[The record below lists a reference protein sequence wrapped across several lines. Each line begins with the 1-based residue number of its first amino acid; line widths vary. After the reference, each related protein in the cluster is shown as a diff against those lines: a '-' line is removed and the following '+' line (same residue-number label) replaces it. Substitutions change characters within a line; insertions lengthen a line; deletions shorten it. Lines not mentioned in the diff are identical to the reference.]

1 VSRTVRLT
9 FAGLALFF
17 ILFPL
22 TLQKPGLPQ
31 DLKSDEPAYYLMAL
45 SLVHDFDLR
54 CEAKDIHRLSYEF
67 PYNNANNLILMTDDG
82 WKTVW
87 FGKPYLVS
95 LLAAP
100 AVALFGAD
108 GFLATNMALL
118 MLSIW
123 LGALYL
129 RRFNPDGLAL
139 LFSAGFF
146 LLSNAF
152 AYVFWIHTEVLCMA
166 SVTACLYL
174 GFTPA
179 ATGVPTSRWERFVRS
194 FWNAATRPAWS
205 GAAIIAAAYNKPIL
219 ALLGLP
225 ALYLAF
231 RAERLRGAAKWLAGA
246 AAAGVLVCGIAIGFT
261 GHPSAYL
268 GVERSGVRVLDYTRM
283 PDLPIARSEA
293 YKEKVPDASGP
304 RNSWSWIFRLPE
316 VDHRLPENAF
326 YFLVGRHTGLLLY
339 APFSGLCLLLFA
351 LYGRRSPERWVL
363 LAALGGVAF
372 FFLTL
377 IPFNWHGGG
386 GFIGNR
392 YFVNAVPAVL
402 FLVTRMAP
410 AWLPVAG
417 FALGGIF
424 VGPILFTPFGAPVI
438 NPTLQAHVRNSPFRF
453 FPFERTLSRQI
464 PGYRGQVG
472 NGVYFFGRR
481 DVLNEVGGSLWVVGG
496 KRVELWAQ
504 TDRPLERP
512 VFEVETTIAPNRV
525 SLELGKDRKEVH
537 FASDKAPGNTTR
549 LTLVPGPPTEETA
562 DDGSTYFVYKMWVDA
577 AEQDFRTVVVQAK
590 PPTEEE
596 VEELGGSGATDR
608 PETEEITFLVGAAV
622 TYLGEES
629 ELGVDL
635 YELQWIAGEPPA
647 EWRANRLVHVPATVR
662 NASSAT
668 WPARGATRVALAY
681 HWLDSAGQ
689 PVVFEG
695 LRTAL
700 PKDVAP
706 GESVEL
712 ELEIATPREPGDYI
726 LELDALRE
734 RVAWFS
740 DRRPGSGRR
749 LAVTVLPSGD
759 R

>member
-17 ILFPL
+17 VLFPL

-45 SLVHDFDLR
+45 SLVEDFDLL
-54 CEAKDIHRLSYEF
+54 CEAKDIQRLTNEF

-82 WKTVW
+82 WRTVW

-100 AVALFGAD
+100 AVAVFGAD

-123 LGALYL
+123 MGALYL
-129 RRFNPDGLAL
+129 KRFNPDGLAL

-174 GFTPA
+174 AFTPA
-179 ATGVPTSRWERFVRS
+179 SIELPTGRWGRFRQT
-194 FWNAATRPAWS
+194 FWNAASRPAWS
-205 GAAIIAAAYNKPIL
+205 GAAIIAGAYNKPIL

-225 ALYLAF
+225 ALYLAY

-246 AAAGVLVCGIAIGFT
+246 AAAGILVCGISIGFT

-268 GVERSGVRVLDYTRM
+268 GVERSGVRVLDFTKM
-283 PDLPIARSEA
+283 PDLPIERSEA

-316 VDHRLPENAF
+316 VDHRLPENIG
-326 YFLVGRHTGLLLY
+326 YFFVGRHTGLLLY
-339 APFSGLCLLLFA
+339 SPFAGLCLLLFFV
-351 LYGRRSPERWVL
+351 YGRRSPERWAL
-363 LAALGGVAF
+363 LAALAGVAL

-392 YFVNAVPAVL
+392 YFVNALPALL
-402 FLVTRMAP
+402 FLVTRIAP

-424 VGPILFTPFGAPVI
+424 VAPILFTPFGAPVPS
-438 NPTLQAHVRNSPFRF
+438 PTLQAHVRNTPFRF
-453 FPFERTLSRQI
+453 FPFERTLARQI

-472 NGVYFFGRR
+472 SGVYFFGRR
-481 DVLNEVGGSLWVVGG
+481 DVLSMVGESLWAVGG
-496 KRVELWAQ
+496 KPVEVWVH
-504 TDRPLERP
+504 TDLPLVRP
-512 VFEVETTIAPNRV
+512 VFQVESAIAPNQV
-525 SLELGKDRKEVH
+525 SLALGKDRKVIH
-537 FASDKAPGNTTR
+537 FDSDKAPGNTTR
-549 LTLVPGPPTEETA
+549 ITLDPGPPATETA
-562 DDGSTYFVYKMWVDA
+562 DDGRPTSPTRCGSRLRTRPSAPRSCRRSRPPRRRPRARAARQRPRQEFERSRSWSAPRSPISEKRVTSRPTSTGSNGSPARRLPSGGRTAWFGCRRRCATRAPPPGRRA
-577 AEQDFRTVVVQAK
+577 ARRGSRL
-590 PPTEEE
+590 PTT
-596 VEELGGSGATDR
+596 GSTAPDSRSSTRGC
-608 PETEEITFLVGAAV
+608 
-622 TYLGEES
+622 
-629 ELGVDL
+629 
-635 YELQWIAGEPPA
+635 EPPCRGMSPP
-647 EWRANRLVHVPATVR
+647 ERR
-662 NASSAT
+662 SSSSSRSRRR
-668 WPARGATRVALAY
+668 RGQA
-681 HWLDSAGQ
+681 
-689 PVVFEG
+689 
-695 LRTAL
+695 
-700 PKDVAP
+700 
-706 GESVEL
+706 
-712 ELEIATPREPGDYI
+712 YI

-734 RVAWFS
+734 RLAWFS
-740 DRRPGSGRR
+740 GRNPGSTHR
-749 LAVTVLPSGD
+749 LAVTVLPSDD

>member
-1 VSRTVRLT
+1 MSRTVRLT

-17 ILFPL
+17 VLFPL

-45 SLVHDFDLR
+45 SLVHDFDLL
-54 CEAKDIHRLSYEF
+54 CETKDIQRLTNEF
-67 PYNNANNLILMTDDG
+67 PYNNANNLILMTDDD

-87 FGKPYLVS
+87 FGKPYLIS

-100 AVALFGAD
+100 AVALFGAN
-108 GFLATNMALL
+108 GFLGTNMALL
-118 MLSIW
+118 MLCVW

-166 SVTACLYL
+166 SVTVCLYL
-174 GFTPA
+174 AFTPA
-179 ATGVPTSRWERFVRS
+179 SLAVPTGRGGRFLRA
-194 FWNAATRPAWS
+194 FWNAASRPAWS
-205 GAAIIAAAYNKPIL
+205 GAAIIAGAYNKPIL

-225 ALYLAF
+225 ALYLAY

-246 AAAGVLVCGIAIGFT
+246 AAAGVLVCGISIGFT

-268 GVERSGVRVLDYTRM
+268 GVERSGVRVLDFTRM
-283 PDLPIARSEA
+283 PDLPIARSEE
-293 YKEKVPDASGP
+293 YKEKVPEASGP

-316 VDHRLPENAF
+316 VDWRLPENTG
-326 YFLVGRHTGLLLY
+326 YFFVGRHTGLLLY
-339 APFSGLCLLLFA
+339 APFSGICLLLFA
-351 LYGRRSPERWVL
+351 LYGRRSPERWGV
-363 LAALGGVAF
+363 LAALAGVAF

-392 YFVNAVPAVL
+392 YFVNALPALL
-402 FLVTRMAP
+402 FLVTRIAP
-410 AWLPVAG
+410 AWLSVAG

-424 VGPILFTPFGAPVI
+424 VAPILFTPFGAPVPS
-438 NPTLQAHVRNSPFRF
+438 PTLQAHVRNAPFRF
-453 FPFERTLSRQI
+453 FPYERTLARQI

-472 NGVYFFGRR
+472 SGIYFFGRR
-481 DVLNEVGGSLWVVGG
+481 DVLSSVGESLWAVGG
-496 KRVELWAQ
+496 KPVELWVH
-504 TDRPLERP
+504 TDQPLTRP
-512 VFEVETTIAPNRV
+512 VFQVETTIAPNRV
-525 SLELGKDRKEVH
+525 SIELGKDRKEIH
-537 FASDKAPGNTTR
+537 FESGTAPGNTTR
-549 LTLVPGPPTEETA
+549 ITLVPGPPNRERA
-562 DDGSTYFVYKMWVDA
+562 DDGSRYFAYKMWIEA
-577 AEQDFRTVVVQAK
+577 SAQTFRTEIVQAK

-596 VEELGGSGATDR
+596 AEELARPGAAPR
-608 PETEEITFLVGAAV
+608 QEFEEVTFLVGAAV
-622 TYLGEES
+622 TYLGEEA
-629 ELGVDL
+629 DL
-635 YELQWIAGEPPA
+635 EADVYQLEWQGGKPPA
-647 EWRANRLVHVPATVR
+647 EWRANRLVRVPATVR
-662 NASSAT
+662 NASPAT

-689 PVVFEG
+689 PLVFEG
-695 LRTAL
+695 LRSAL
-700 PKDVAP
+700 PGDVAP
-706 GESVEL
+706 GASVEVV
-712 ELEIATPREPGDYI
+712 LEIATPRKPGDYI

-734 RVAWFS
+734 QLAWFS
-740 DRRPGSGRR
+740 GKRPGSTLRFPI
-749 LAVTVLPSGD
+749 TVLPSDD